1 MFKICPICG
10 KEFETKHKKQLYC
23 SRSCAGISQR
33 KSKILFCDYCGKE
46 IYKPYSQ
53 LKNHKKHYCSNEC
66 RYLANKK
73 KDEIYYENNY
83 AYILLTK
90 DNIIKK
96 VLFDVDDI
104 EKVLQH
110 KWHLHLR
117 KKDMRYDAC
126 TNKFGKH
133 KSGRYLLMSRYLNLY

>member
-1 MFKICPICG
+1 MFKICPVCG
-10 KEFETKHKKQLYC
+10 KEFETKHKKQLHC

-33 KSKILFCDYCGKE
+33 KSEIIFCDYCGKE
-46 IYKPYSQ
+46 IYKSYSQ
-53 LKNHKKHYCSNEC
+53 LKNHKKHFCSNEC

-96 VLFDVDDI
+96 F
-104 EKVLQH
+104 
-110 KWHLHLR
+110 
-117 KKDMRYDAC
+117 C
-126 TNKFGKH
+126 
-133 KSGRYLLMSRYLNLY
+133 LM